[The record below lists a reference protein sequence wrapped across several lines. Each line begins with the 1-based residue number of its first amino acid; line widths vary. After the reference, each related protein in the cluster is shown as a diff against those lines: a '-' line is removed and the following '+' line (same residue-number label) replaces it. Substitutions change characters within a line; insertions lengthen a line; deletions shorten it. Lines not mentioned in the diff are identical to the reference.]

1 MKMTRSQL
9 AKLTGVNKE
18 TIRYYELQ
26 GVLPAP
32 ERAPNGY
39 RAYTDKDWVR
49 LKFIRDAKSLG
60 YSLNE
65 IKEALHLLTTRMEAD
80 ELREVVREKIGQ
92 LEARVEALQKMKGL
106 LIELLATAEEDVE
119 QYLQTFRSNDDG
131 DDNGT

>member
-39 RAYTDKDWVR
+39 RAYTDKDRVQVAR
-49 LKFIRDAKSLG
+49 LF
-60 YSLNE
+60 
-65 IKEALHLLTTRMEAD
+65 
-80 ELREVVREKIGQ
+80 
-92 LEARVEALQKMKGL
+92 VE
-106 LIELLATAEEDVE
+106 
-119 QYLQTFRSNDDG
+119 
-131 DDNGT
+131 